1 MGRIPEDELE
11 RIKRETDLTALVRAR
26 GIELKPHGKDLLG
39 LCPFHDDHAPSLVV
53 TPGKHLWHC
62 LGACNAGGTV
72 IDWVMRI
79 EGVSFRHAVEI
90 LRGGSPPASGSAAPA
105 SPALPPPVDLQA
117 SDEALLRQV
126 IEYYH
131 ATLKT
136 SPEALAYLE
145 KRGIGSPDA
154 VEAFSLGYANRT
166 LGLRLPSTKRA
177 DGLKIRHRLTSL
189 GILRASGHEHLNGC
203 LVIPIFDE
211 QGRVAEVYGRK
222 IRDDLRDGT
231 AYHVYLPGPHR
242 GVFNLNALRSSKEII
257 LCEALIDALT
267 FWCAGFANV
276 TSSYGVNGFTPDHLE
291 AMKAYGTERVL
302 IAYDRD
308 AAGDA
313 AAVELAKK
321 LAGEDIACFRV
332 RFPHGMDANDYAC
345 RVTPASQSLAVLL
358 RAAEYMVG
366 PLVQRPA
373 IAAAHP
379 PAVREAVEAAPPEPL
394 PSLAA
399 AVELPVALDLPSTS
413 PSPVEAELAA
423 PAPAS
428 PIPAAPQSDIPAE
441 ITEQQVVIRLGDR
454 TWRIRGLAK
463 NLSLETLK
471 VNVLVGLDG
480 HFDRYHVD
488 TLDLYAAK
496 QRAAFLHQAA
506 AELGIKEEIVKK
518 DLGAVLLKLEAL
530 QELQIKSALEPK
542 QTTVTVEE
550 KDRQEALELLR
561 DPHLLDRILADFE
574 RCGVVGETTNKLV
587 GYLAAVSRK
596 LERPLAVMVQSS
608 SAAGKSALMN
618 AVLAFVPEE
627 ERVAYSA
634 MTGQSLFY
642 MAETNLEHKLLAI
655 AEEEGAERASY
666 ALKQLQSEG
675 ELSIA
680 STGKDPTTGRLVT
693 HEYRVKGPA
702 AIVMTTTAIDL
713 DEELLNRCLVLTV
726 DEDREQTRAIHRMQR
741 ERRTLEGIVARN
753 ERSAV
758 LVLHQNAQRLLRLL
772 AVANRFAREL
782 TFLDDKTRARR
793 DHEKYLTL
801 IEAIAL
807 LHQHQRPVLTAW
819 SQGTAVPYIEVTLED
834 IEVANRLAHE
844 VLGRTLDE
852 LPPQT
857 RRFLLLL
864 DAMAAEACTQQGI
877 EREAYRFSRAE
888 ARRCTGWSLT
898 QVRVHLDRL
907 VEMEYALIHHGGR
920 GSSFVYELLYAGQG
934 QTGEPFLLGLL
945 DVATLRQ
952 PPPYDPKV
960 AAPGGQV
967 ADQNSQVAGSRPEMA
982 RSKRAHGGAKT
993 GGWRTDQSGHDTDG
1007 NSVSPVLMA
1016 DNAQNAHPGDLTAI
1030 PSYPR
1035 QGHTAETGHERLL
1048 PFGAAIEPER
1058 RRA

>member
-1 MGRIPEDELE
+1 MGRIPTDELG
-11 RIKRETDLTALVRAR
+11 RIKRETDLAALVRAR

-53 TPGKHLWHC
+53 TPGKNLWHC
-62 LGACNAGGTV
+62 LGACNAGGTA
-72 IDWVMRI
+72 IDWVMRAD
-79 EGVSFRHAVEI
+79 GVSFREAVDI
-90 LRGGSPPASGSAAPA
+90 LRGGAPPASGAGAPA
-105 SPALPPPVDLQA
+105 LPPVDLQA
-117 SDEALLRQV
+117 GDEALLRQV
-126 IEYYH
+126 IDYYH

-136 SPEALAYLE
+136 SPEALAYIE
-145 KRGIGSPDA
+145 KRGISSADA
-154 VEAFSLGYANRT
+154 VGAFSLGYANRT

-177 DGLKIRHRLTSL
+177 DGLKIRHRLTQL

-203 LVIPIFDE
+203 LVIPVFDE

-242 GVFNLNALRSSKEII
+242 GVFNLSALRTSKEII

-313 AAVELAKK
+313 AAVELSKR
-321 LAGEDIACFRV
+321 LSQEGITCFRV

-345 RVTPASQSLAVLL
+345 RVTPASQSLGVLL
-358 RAAEYMVG
+358 RAAEYMAG
-366 PLVQRPA
+366 PLAQRPA
-373 IAAAHP
+373 AAHSP
-379 PAVREAVEAAPPEPL
+379 GVREAIEITPPQPL

-399 AVELPVALDLPSTS
+399 AAGVIAANPGLPP
-413 PSPVEAELAA
+413 PPPEPVA

-428 PIPAAPQSDIPAE
+428 PIPAAPAPDIPAE
-441 ITEQQVVIRLGDR
+441 VSEQQVVIRLGDR
-454 TWRIRGLAK
+454 TWRVRGLAR
-463 NLSLETLK
+463 NLSLESLK

-480 HFDRYHVD
+480 CSDHYHVD

-496 QRAAFLHQAA
+496 QRAVFLHQAA
-506 AELGIKEEIVKK
+506 TDLGIKEDIVKK
-518 DLGAVLLKLEAL
+518 DLGAVLLKLEGL
-530 QELQIKSALEPK
+530 QELQIRKALEPK
-542 QTTVTVEE
+542 QTQVAIDE
-550 KDRQEALELLR
+550 DARHAALELLR

-608 SAAGKSALMN
+608 SAAGKSALMS

-642 MAETNLEHKLLAI
+642 MAETNLEHKVLAI

-680 STGKDPTTGRLVT
+680 STGKDPQSGRLVT

-758 LVLHQNAQRLLRLL
+758 LALHQNAQRLLRPL

-782 TFLDDKTRARR
+782 TFLDDKTRTRR

-819 SQGTAVPYIEVTLED
+819 SQGTSVPYIEVTVED

-864 DAMAAEACTQQGI
+864 DQMVAEACSAQGI
-877 EREAYRFSRAE
+877 ERETYRFSRAE
-888 ARRCTGWSLT
+888 ARHFTGWSLT

-907 VEMEYALIHHGGR
+907 VEMEYALIHRGGR
-920 GSSFVYELLYAGQG
+920 GQSFVYELLYSGEG
-934 QTGEPFLLGLL
+934 QTGAPFLLGLL

-952 PPPYDPKV
+952 PPPYAPKG
-960 AAPGGQV
+960 AGSE
-967 ADQNSQVAGSRPEMA
+967 SQVAGS
-982 RSKRAHGGAKT
+982 KRGHGGAKT
-993 GGWRTDQSGHDTDG
+993 GGWRTGQAGHDADG

-1016 DNAQNAHPGDLTAI
+1016 GNAENARSGDLNAV
-1030 PSYPR
+1030 PSYPQR
-1035 QGHTAETGHERLL
+1035 GRTPETGHERLL
-1048 PFGAAIEPER
+1048 PFDAVLEPER

>member
-11 RIKRETDLTALVRAR
+11 RIKRETDLVALVRVR

-39 LCPFHDDHAPSLVV
+39 LCPFHEDHAPSLVV
-53 TPGKHLWHC
+53 TPGKNLWHC
-62 LGACNAGGTV
+62 LGACNAGGTA
-72 IDWVMRI
+72 IDWVMRA
-79 EGVSFRHAVEI
+79 EGVSFREAVDI
-90 LRGGSPPASGSAAPA
+90 LRGGSPAATRFAEPT
-105 SPALPPPVDLQA
+105 PPPVDLQA

-126 IEYYH
+126 IDYYH

-136 SPEALAYLE
+136 SPEALAYLG
-145 KRGIGSPDA
+145 KRGLGSPDA
-154 VEAFSLGYANRT
+154 LAAFTLGFANRT

-177 DGLKIRHRLTSL
+177 DGLKLRHRLTSL
-189 GILRASGHEHLNGC
+189 GILRATGHEHLNGC

-242 GVFNLNALRSSKEII
+242 GVFNLSALRSSKEII

-321 LAGEDIACFRV
+321 LAAEGITCFRV

-345 RVTPASQSLAVLL
+345 RVTPASQSLGVLL
-358 RAAEYMVG
+358 RAAEYMAG

-373 IAAAHP
+373 TAAAHSSV
-379 PAVREAVEAAPPEPL
+379 VREAAEAAPPEPL

-399 AVELPVALDLPSTS
+399 AAEPVANPDP
-413 PSPVEAELAA
+413 PPPA
-423 PAPAS
+423 PDPPAPPPAS
-428 PIPAAPQSDIPAE
+428 PLPAAPPPDIPAE
-441 ITEQQVVIRLGDR
+441 VNEQQVVIRLGDR

-471 VNVLVGLDG
+471 VNVLVGLEG
-480 HFDRYHVD
+480 HSDRYHVD

-506 AELGIKEEIVKK
+506 TDLGIKEDIVKK
-518 DLGAVLLKLEAL
+518 DLGAVLLKLDAL
-530 QELQIKSALEPK
+530 QELQIKSTFEPK
-542 QTTVTVEE
+542 QATVAVEE
-550 KDRQEALELLR
+550 KDRLAALELLR

-596 LERPLAVMVQSS
+596 LDRPLAVMVQSS
-608 SAAGKSALMN
+608 SAAGKSALMS

-753 ERSAV
+753 ERNAV
-758 LVLHQNAQRLLRLL
+758 LALHQNAQRLLCPL

-782 TFLDDKTRARR
+782 TFLDDKTRTRR

-819 SQGTAVPYIEVTLED
+819 SQGTAVPYIEVTLDD

-960 AAPGGQV
+960 AGSEPGV

-982 RSKRAHGGAKT
+982 GSKRAHGGAKT
-993 GGWRTDQSGHDTDG
+993 GEWRTGQSRHDADG
-1007 NSVSPVLMA
+1007 NIVSPVLMA
-1016 DNAQNAHPGDLTAI
+1016 DNAQNAHPGGLNPVT
-1030 PSYPR
+1030 SYPHR
-1035 QGHTAETGHERLL
+1035 GHTAETGHERLL
-1048 PFGAAIEPER
+1048 PFGAAHEPDR

>member
-1 MGRIPEDELE
+1 MGRIPGDELE
-11 RIKRETDLTALVRAR
+11 RIKRETDLAALVRAR
-26 GIELKPHGKDLLG
+26 GIELKAHGKDLLG
-39 LCPFHDDHAPSLVV
+39 LCPFHDDHQPSLVV
-53 TPGKHLWHC
+53 TPGKNLWHC
-62 LGACNAGGTV
+62 LGACNAGGTA
-72 IDWVMRI
+72 IDWVMRAD
-79 EGVSFRHAVEI
+79 GVSFREAVEI
-90 LRGGSPPASGSAAPA
+90 LRGGPMPTSGPAAPT
-105 SPALPPPVDLQA
+105 LPPQVDLQA
-117 SDEALLRQV
+117 SDDALLRHV

-131 ATLKT
+131 ASLKT

-145 KRGIGSPDA
+145 KRGIDNPDA
-154 VEAFSLGYANRT
+154 IGAFTLGFANRT
-166 LGLRLPSTKRA
+166 LGLRLPSTKRP
-177 DGLKIRHRLTSL
+177 DGLKLRHRLTSL
-189 GILRASGHEHLNGC
+189 GILRATGHEHLNGC

-211 QGRVAEVYGRK
+211 QGSVAEVYGRK

-242 GVFNLNALRSSKEII
+242 GVFNLSALRTSKEII

-276 TSSYGVNGFTPDHLE
+276 TASYGVNGFTPDHLE

-321 LAGEDIACFRV
+321 LAVEGITCFRV

-345 RVTPASQSLAVLL
+345 RVTPANQSLAVLL
-358 RAAEYMVG
+358 RAAEYMAG
-366 PLVQRPA
+366 PLIQRPA
-373 IAAAHP
+373 LAAAP
-379 PAVREAVEAAPPEPL
+379 SLAVREVAEAAPPEPL

-399 AVELPVALDLPSTS
+399 APLPVANPDP
-413 PSPVEAELAA
+413 PPIE
-423 PAPAS
+423 AS
-428 PIPAAPQSDIPAE
+428 PIPAAPQPDIPAE

-480 HFDRYHVD
+480 CSDRYHVD

-506 AELGIKEEIVKK
+506 TELGIKEDVIKK

-530 QELQIKSALEPK
+530 QELQIRSALEPK
-542 QTTVTVEE
+542 QTQIAVEE
-550 KDRQEALELLR
+550 NDRQAALELLR

-608 SAAGKSALMN
+608 SAAGKSALMS

-642 MAETNLEHKLLAI
+642 MAETNLEHKVLAI

-680 STGKDPTTGRLVT
+680 STGKDPQTGRLVT

-753 ERSAV
+753 ERSAI
-758 LVLHQNAQRLLRLL
+758 LTLHQNAQRLLRPL

-819 SQGTAVPYIEVTLED
+819 SQGKAVPYIEVTLDD

-864 DAMAAEACTQQGI
+864 DAMVAEACSSQGI

-907 VEMEYALIHHGGR
+907 VEMEYALIHRGGR
-920 GSSFVYELLYAGQG
+920 GQSFVYELLYAGQG
-934 QTGEPFLLGLL
+934 QSGEAFLLGLL
-945 DVATLRQ
+945 DVARLRQ
-952 PPPYDPKV
+952 PLPYDPEV
-960 AAPGGQV
+960 AGSQPGV
-967 ADQNSQVAGSRPEMA
+967 ADPKDQVAGSRPEVTGP
-982 RSKRAHGGAKT
+982 KRAHGRAKT
-993 GGWRTDQSGHDTDG
+993 GGWRTGQTGHDADG
-1007 NSVSPVLMA
+1007 SGVSPVLMA
-1016 DNAQNAHPGDLTAI
+1016 ANTENAHPGDINAV
-1030 PSYPR
+1030 PPYPR
-1035 QGHTAETGHERLL
+1035 HGRTGEAGHERLL
-1048 PFGAAIEPER
+1048 PFDAVLKPER